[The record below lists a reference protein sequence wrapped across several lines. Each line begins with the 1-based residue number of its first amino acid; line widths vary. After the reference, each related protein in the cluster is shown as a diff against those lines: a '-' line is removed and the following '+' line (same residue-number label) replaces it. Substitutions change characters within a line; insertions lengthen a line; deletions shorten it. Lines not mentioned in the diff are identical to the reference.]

1 MGYPTNLPFGIAT
14 VATTEVLG
22 SYPLP
27 DPFHTSSNA
36 GFGIHAFQDDFN
48 TLSTGT
54 YTLTG
59 TGTPTFALG
68 TGQGGVAVMTTT
80 ATSSDSALVTKPGK
94 SFVITAGQ
102 DFWADFRFQ
111 VSDATNSSF
120 LVGVIDAA
128 SQADGLYFTKANAS
142 TTVNLVSM
150 VGSAATTLVTGVT
163 TAANATYMDLGFYY
177 NGTDLLV
184 YTGGNTLVARVVAPT
199 LTTAT
204 LTVGMQLVTGAA
216 AAKTLTADFIFVAEE
231 MVR

>member
-1 MGYPTNLPFGIAT
+1 MGYPTNLTFGIAT
-14 VATTEVLG
+14 VPTIKPLG
-22 SYPLP
+22 LYPLP
-27 DPFHTSSNA
+27 DPFHTSANP
-36 GFGIHAFQDDFN
+36 GFAVHYFQDDFN
-48 TLSTGT
+48 TLSTST

-80 ATSSDSALVTKPGK
+80 GTSSDSALVTKPGK
-94 SFVITAGQ
+94 GFAFIAGQ
-102 DFWADFRFQ
+102 DSWGNFRFQ

-128 SQADGLYFTKANAS
+128 AQADGLYFSKANAS
-142 TTVNLVSM
+142 TTVSLVSM
-150 VGSAATTLVTGVT
+150 IGSAATTLVASVT
-163 TAANATYMDLGFYY
+163 TAANATYMDLGWYY

-184 YTGGNTLVARVVAPT
+184 FSSGALVARVAAAT

-216 AAKTLTADFIFVAEE
+216 AAKTLTSDFIFVAEE